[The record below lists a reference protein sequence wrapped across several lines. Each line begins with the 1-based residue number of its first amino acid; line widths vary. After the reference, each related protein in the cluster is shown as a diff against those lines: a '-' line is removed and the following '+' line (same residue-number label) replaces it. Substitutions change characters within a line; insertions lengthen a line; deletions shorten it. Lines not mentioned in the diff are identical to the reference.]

1 MYYPTSNHI
10 ALSKHLT

>member
-10 ALSKHLT
+10 ALSKHSS